1 MSTLFPTVFPQSSAT
16 IHCQTVK
23 ILLKFIYLFIL
34 QCFLFIYFLKEA
46 TTILSLPSHFL
57 FMPISLYVFFSLSH
71 RICTFVKSKQDKLG
85 QILMKMVSSSHSSVW
100 KHIDHVMG
108 SRSLAN
114 IVEKVQAA
122 GLLGR
127 PQPFSIF

>member
-1 MSTLFPTVFPQSSAT
+1 MFSLHLFFERSYNHPIPSPPFPIYAKFTL
-16 IHCQTVK
+16 C
-23 ILLKFIYLFIL
+23 
-34 QCFLFIYFLKEA
+34 
-46 TTILSLPSHFL
+46 
-57 FMPISLYVFFSLSH
+57 FFSLSH

-85 QILMKMVSSSHSSVW
+85 QTLMKKVSSSHSSVW

-127 PQPFSIF
+127 L